1 LHRTKTPSVNS
12 LEFECL
18 QGPDRTGEET
28 PADMNDRLY
37 VRAVFFPFFIYDES
51 SNQSSPFFGYTNR
64 KNERPHFP
72 LMRKQKRKKAR
83 NVLDGVGSAKKP
95 RPKLF
100 EANDALGDNICGVI
114 IPLGRTL
121 TRYITSSRYNMDD
134 ALA

>member
-1 LHRTKTPSVNS
+1 MMKV
-12 LEFECL
+12 
-18 QGPDRTGEET
+18 QIK
-28 PADMNDRLY
+28 
-37 VRAVFFPFFIYDES
+37 AVL
-51 SNQSSPFFGYTNR
+51 FFGYTNR

-100 EANDALGDNICGVI
+100 EANAALGDNICGVV

-121 TRYITSSRYNMDD
+121 TRYITSIVDIIWTTLLLDLGSSVRSGAVVGGGRQTRSVMATWP
-134 ALA
+134 ALRLRASMISWVDL